1 MCARRLPLVLGL
13 VVGIAI
19 VARGI
24 RAQFADDERIDLT
37 MPAVESKSFAKWKLE
52 ASASEPRQ
60 LAKARLEAAREE
72 LDGRLKEF
80 LAGRGTH
87 AFLEQCAQRALQ
99 AELELAETPAAIVAA
114 RERHW
119 IYTKE
124 IEEIDRARFEAGR
137 IPIQDH
143 AEGKY
148 YRLDAELR
156 WVQAKANLEKK

>member
-1 MCARRLPLVLGL
+1 LTLVLGL

-19 VARGI
+19 VGQGI
-24 RAQFADDERIDLT
+24 HAQFSDDERIDLT
-37 MPAVESKSFAKWKLE
+37 IPAVESKSFAKWKFE
-52 ASASEPRQ
+52 ASAVAPRQ

-72 LDGRLKEF
+72 LDGRFKEF
-80 LAGRGTH
+80 LAGRGTQS
-87 AFLEQCAQRALQ
+87 FLEDSAQHVLQ

-114 RERHW
+114 HERHW

-137 IPIQDH
+137 IPIQDY
-143 AEGKY
+143 AQARY

-156 WVQAKANLEKK
+156 WVEAKAKLEKK